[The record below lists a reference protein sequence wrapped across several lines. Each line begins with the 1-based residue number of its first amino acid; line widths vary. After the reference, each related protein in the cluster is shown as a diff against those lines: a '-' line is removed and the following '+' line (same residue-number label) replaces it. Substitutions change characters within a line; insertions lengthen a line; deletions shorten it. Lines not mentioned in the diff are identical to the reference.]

1 MREERLRILTM
12 LQEGKITPEEAER
25 LLAALSGGG
34 RADPGEGPGRGKRP
48 RGFWDFDFD
57 FTRGFDTELRKFGTV
72 FDDEFRRKFQDK
84 MRHFRHS
91 MRCADEE
98 SRREARDALREAA
111 EAVKSA
117 FEQSNIRETVEGI
130 GKTVL
135 DAMEEAMRRFGGENP
150 EKTETGKTASGDAGQ
165 GEPKKPEDGG
175 PTATA

>member
-1 MREERLRILTM
+1 MKEERLRILTM

-34 RADPGEGPGRGKRP
+34 RADPGEGPGRGRRP

-57 FTRGFDTELRKFGTV
+57 FTRGFDPEFRRFGTV

-98 SRREARDALREAA
+98 SRREARDALRDAA
-111 EAVKSA
+111 EAVKNA
-117 FEQSNIRETVEGI
+117 FEQSNIKETVEGI

-135 DAMEEAMRRFGGENP
+135 DAMEEAMRRFGGEKT
-150 EKTETGKTASGDAGQ
+150 EKTGSGDAGP
-165 GEPKKPEDGG
+165 GEPRKPEDGG